1 MPSCRIARLRWRCIA
16 PSSSDKASFS
26 QEHCARVSRGTDP
39 KRSFFHEDSMKTS
52 SPLSALALS
61 LAAALTAQ
69 AEDSTTVAAPQFI
82 HRLIQEAVTT
92 HPSIA
97 AAEARTQ
104 AAKSAIGAV
113 RLWED
118 PQLGLGLTAARRS
131 MRQDDGDVF
140 VGFDQMLPRPGLYK
154 AEKRRATVE
163 QQVRQSMRQQTAA
176 ELGLSV
182 SQAVLE
188 LALADELIRL
198 QTENLVWLR
207 TIVKTAEERA
217 KNPDATAT
225 ETLRLESELAM
236 RAQTLASLKRQRV
249 QFSTTLNLLLGRAAD
264 TPWQS
269 LVLDGNASELATA
282 TALKA
287 RLEKDNPQLAV
298 MRHQIEGAQA
308 EADAAREKRKP
319 AFSIGVETN
328 TYSGGDFRDAMF
340 AVKMT
345 LPWFNRSVYK
355 ADIARAESLRDASR
369 SDLAAQQREL
379 YSQITTLLTEAQNNQ
394 QTVRAYNDEV
404 LPKTVKAVETLQNAW
419 VSSKA
424 TLLEVLDARRSL
436 LEARQEQKRAL
447 TARHVAAQAL
457 TALTGGHLKSQGN

>member
-1 MPSCRIARLRWRCIA
+1 
-16 PSSSDKASFS
+16 
-26 QEHCARVSRGTDP
+26 
-39 KRSFFHEDSMKTS
+39 MKTS

>member
-1 MPSCRIARLRWRCIA
+1 MN
-16 PSSSDKASFS
+16 
-26 QEHCARVSRGTDP
+26 T
-39 KRSFFHEDSMKTS
+39 TS
-52 SPLSALALS
+52 SLSALALS
-61 LAAALTAQ
+61 LAAALAAQ
-69 AEDSTTVAAPQFI
+69 AEDSTTIVGPIFI
-82 HRLIQEAVTT
+82 NRLMHEAVTT
-92 HPSIA
+92 HPSIV

-104 AAKSAIGAV
+104 AATSAIVAV

-131 MRQDDGDVF
+131 MRQDDGDIF
-140 VGFDQMLPRPGLYK
+140 VGVDQMLPRRGLYN
-154 AEKRRATVE
+154 AEKRRATAE
-163 QQVRQSMRQQTAA
+163 QQVQQATGRQTAV

-182 SQAVLE
+182 GQAVLE

-198 QTENLVWLR
+198 QTENLAWLQ

-225 ETLRLESELAM
+225 ESLRLESELAM
-236 RAQTLASLKRQRV
+236 RTQTLASLKRQRK
-249 QFSTTLNLLLGRAAD
+249 QFTTTLNLLLGRAAD
-264 TPWQS
+264 TAWQS
-269 LVLDGNASELATA
+269 LALDGKASELANA
-282 TALKA
+282 TALKT
-287 RLEKDNPQLAV
+287 RLERNNPQLAV
-298 MRHQIEGAQA
+298 MRHQIDGAQA

-319 AFSIGVETN
+319 IISLGVETN

-340 AVKMT
+340 AVRIT

-355 ADIARAESLRDASR
+355 ADVARAESLRDASR

-379 YSQITTLLTEAQNNQ
+379 YTQLTTLLTEAQNNQ
-394 QTVRAYNDEV
+394 QVVKAYASEV
-404 LPKTVKAVETLQNAW
+404 LPKTEKAVETIQNAW

-447 TARHVAAQAL
+447 AARHVAAQAL
-457 TALTGGHLKSQGN
+457 IAITGGNLKNQGN